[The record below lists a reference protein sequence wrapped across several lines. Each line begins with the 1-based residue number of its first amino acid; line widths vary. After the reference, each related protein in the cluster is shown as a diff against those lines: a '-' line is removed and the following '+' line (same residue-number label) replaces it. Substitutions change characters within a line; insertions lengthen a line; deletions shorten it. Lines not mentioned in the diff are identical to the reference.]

1 MTLSPAHNGQ
11 TRLNVGD
18 FDTTSIIRDEYSL
31 EVNPVRFHGRNKYE
45 KQLKDVKECLAVYYI
60 MNLEFIEY
68 KECQLQ
74 KRREEFTHQQQRLL
88 FYLKQRNWI

>member
-45 KQLKDVKECLAVYYI
+45 KQ
-60 MNLEFIEY
+60 
-68 KECQLQ
+68 QLMAPHRAQ
-74 KRREEFTHQQQRLL
+74 HAQLPD
-88 FYLKQRNWI
+88 